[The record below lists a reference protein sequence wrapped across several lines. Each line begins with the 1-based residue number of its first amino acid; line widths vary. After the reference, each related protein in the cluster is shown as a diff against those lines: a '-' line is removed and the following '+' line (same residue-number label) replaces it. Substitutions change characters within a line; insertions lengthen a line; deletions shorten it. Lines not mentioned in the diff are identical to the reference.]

1 MNTNFIYTLL
11 MAALLTAT
19 HCAKAQKV
27 IFQPSDS
34 VKIEQLLQEGLQQP
48 KGTCLPLFYGRHF
61 IGLPYVAQTLE
72 VNYIEN
78 PQEATEQLII
88 NTRELDCTTF
98 VETVC
103 ALVRTTCQGKAT
115 FTDYC
120 RNIKQMRYQGGKL
133 DGYASRCHYYS
144 TWIDNA
150 EALGIAHELGP
161 DDSPYFTATKNQVIN
176 FMTTHPD
183 YYPALRAPKGKQFMP
198 DIRKAEQSITRP
210 QRYIPISAL
219 GKNRTQLS
227 CIHDGDIVALVTDKA
242 GLDVAHLGLAM
253 WGKDGKLHFMHASSL
268 RHKVV
273 EEPLT
278 LQQYQQKQKTQ
289 RGIRVIRIL

>member
-1 MNTNFIYTLL
+1 MHTNFIYSLL
-11 MAALLTAT
+11 AIMMLASINQI
-19 HCAKAQKV
+19 KAQKI

-34 VKIEQLLQEGLQQP
+34 VKIEQLLQEGIRQP
-48 KGTCLPLFYGRHF
+48 KGTCLPLFFGRHF
-61 IGLPYVAQTLE
+61 LGLPYVAQTLE
-72 VNYIEN
+72 VNYIQN

-103 ALVRTTCQGKAT
+103 ALVRTTRQGKTT

-120 RNIKQMRYQGGKL
+120 RNIRQMRYLGGKL
-133 DGYASRCHYYS
+133 NGYASRNHYYS

-150 EALGIAHELGP
+150 EALGIARELGP
-161 DDSPYFTATKNQVIN
+161 KDSPLFSATKKQVIN
-176 FMTTHPD
+176 FMTTNPD
-183 YYPALRAPKGKQFMP
+183 YYPALRAPGGNRFLP
-198 DIRKAEQSITRP
+198 DIRKAEQAITRTEH
-210 QRYIPISAL
+210 YIPTSSL
-219 GKNRTQLS
+219 GKSRTQLS
-227 CIHDGDIVALVTDKA
+227 CVHDGDIVALVTDKA
-242 GLDVAHLGLAM
+242 GLDVAHLGFAL

-278 LQQYQQKQKTQ
+278 LQQYQQRQKTQ